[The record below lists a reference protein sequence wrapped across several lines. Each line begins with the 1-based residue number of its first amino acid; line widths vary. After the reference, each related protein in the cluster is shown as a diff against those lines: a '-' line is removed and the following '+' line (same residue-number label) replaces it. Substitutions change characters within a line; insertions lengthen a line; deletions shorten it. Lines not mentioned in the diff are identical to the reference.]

1 MQTEKNQTLVSGQ
14 NAGEIMELSP
24 VQRAT
29 IVDLLVH
36 GDDKAGNIA
45 DRTGYHHNSVSRS
58 ASGLVEGG
66 QIAHKGGGVYRLT
79 ETGTETARGLLRGG
93 YNPWIDDD

>member
-1 MQTEKNQTLVSGQ
+1 MQTEKNPKLVSRQ
-14 NAGEIMELSP
+14 SAVSDMELSP

-45 DRTGYHHNSVSRS
+45 DRTGFHHNSVSRS
-58 ASGLVEGG
+58 ASGLVEAGL
-66 QIAHKGGGVYRLT
+66 IAHKGGGVYRLT

-93 YNPWIDDD
+93 YNPWQDGD